1 MRPERNLCSES
12 PEPMAAEETNETT
25 PETKKKK
32 GLPLMTIGVIAA
44 IALLEAGVFFIALKW
59 FGGNA
64 DLAYGE
70 SGEHLLEENEVAEVK
85 TAEVELLTGFRV
97 PNDKDGRLRIYDID
111 VTLVVP
117 ADNDARHEEIKLAI
131 TERKAELSDRAA
143 QIIRSASPRVMNEDD
158 YRTLRHQFQRA
169 FTDVLRD
176 PDAVVRVLIPR
187 CVPMR
192 GI

>member
-1 MRPERNLCSES
+1 MADEATKEQKNEES
-12 PEPMAAEETNETT
+12 
-25 PETKKKK
+25 KKR
-32 GLPLMTIGVIAA
+32 GLPIMTIGVIVAV
-44 IALLEAGVFFIALKW
+44 ALLGGGVFFIALKW
-59 FGGNA
+59 FGGSA
-64 DLAYGE
+64 ELAYGE
-70 SGEHLLEENEVAEVK
+70 SGEHLLEDNEVAEVK
-85 TAEVELLTGFRV
+85 TAEVELLKGFRV

-117 ADNDARHEEIKLAI
+117 ADNEVRHDELKLAI
-131 TERKAELSDRAA
+131 EDRKDELADRAA

-192 GI
+192 GM

>member
-1 MRPERNLCSES
+1 
-12 PEPMAAEETNETT
+12 MADDVTNESK
-25 PETKKKK
+25 PEEKKKR
-32 GLPLMTIGVIAA
+32 GLPIMTISVIAA
-44 IALLEAGVFFIALKW
+44 VAVLEAGVFFIALKW

-64 DLAYGE
+64 ELAYGE
-70 SGEHLLEENEVAEVK
+70 SGEHLLEENQVAEVK
-85 TAEVELLTGFRV
+85 TAEVELLKGFRV

-117 ADNDARHEEIKLAI
+117 ADNEMRHEDIKLAI
-131 TERKAELSDRAA
+131 EERKAELSDRAA

-192 GI
+192 GM

>member
-1 MRPERNLCSES
+1 MS
-12 PEPMAAEETNETT
+12 AEENNESQS
-25 PETKKKK
+25 KKK

-44 IALLEAGVFFIALKW
+44 VAILEAGVFFIALKY

-64 DLAYGE
+64 ELAYGE
-70 SGEHLLEENEVAEVK
+70 SDHLLEEQEVAEVK
-85 TAEVELLTGFRV
+85 TAEVQLLTGFRV
-97 PNDKDGRLRIYDID
+97 PNDKDGRMRIYDID

-117 ADNDARHEEIKLAI
+117 ADNEEQHEELVMSIEK
-131 TERKAELSDRAA
+131 RKGELSDRAA

>member
-1 MRPERNLCSES
+1 MP
-12 PEPMAAEETNETT
+12 AEESKEQTQE
-25 PETKKKK
+25 KKR
-32 GLPLMTIGVIAA
+32 GLPIVTISVILAVA
-44 IALLEAGVFFIALKW
+44 VLEAGVFFVALKW
-59 FGGNA
+59 FGGDA
-64 DLAYGE
+64 ELAYGE

-85 TAEVELLTGFRV
+85 TAEVELLSGFRV

-111 VTLVVP
+111 VTVVVP
-117 ADNDARHEEIKLAI
+117 ADNEERHTEIVNAIEE
-131 TERKAELSDRAA
+131 RRAELSDRAA
-143 QIIRSASPRVMNEDD
+143 QIIRSAGPRVMNEDD

-192 GI
+192 GF